1 MRTKSIIKHSAEAI
15 LEGALISLLVVGL
28 MAGTAFAGKGGGGG
42 TSGGTSG
49 GSATLA
55 LVLADDVNGNGIV
68 NWGDTVTFNVSS
80 GSTVTPQ
87 VKLTCTQGGTVVYNA
102 NAAWYAGNPFAY
114 MQMMKLQSGAWTG
127 GAADCTAK
135 EYYSS
140 GKRTV
145 TLKTLTFHVDA

>member
-1 MRTKSIIKHSAEAI
+1 MRIHSVIKHVAQALLEA
-15 LEGALISLLVVGL
+15 ALISMLVVGVI
-28 MAGTAFAGKGGGGG
+28 AGTALAGKPGGGGSS
-42 TSGGTSG
+42 SGS
-49 GSATLA
+49 TLT
-55 LVLADDVNGNGIV
+55 LVLADDVNGNGAP

-80 GSTVTPQ
+80 SATSSPQVSLNCYQGST
-87 VKLTCTQGGTVVYNA
+87 LVYNA

-140 GKRTV
+140 GKRTI
-145 TLKTLTFHVDA
+145 TLKTLSFHVDA

>member
-1 MRTKSIIKHSAEAI
+1 MRISSILKHAAEAV
-15 LEGALISLLVVGL
+15 LEAALIAILVVGL
-28 MAGTAFAGKGGGGG
+28 IAGTAFAGK
-42 TSGGTSG
+42 SGGTTSG
-49 GSATLA
+49 TSTLA
-55 LVLADDVNGNGIV
+55 LVMVDDANGNGTA
-68 NWGDTVTFNVSS
+68 NWADTVTFDVSS
-80 GSTVTPQ
+80 TATSSPQ
-87 VKLTCTQGGTVVYNA
+87 VSLACYQGTTLVYNA